1 MNQIL
6 VVDDSATERE
16 NLSNILRDAG
26 FLVTTANN
34 GADAVEKAKRD
45 KPSLIFMDIVMPD
58 VDGYKACRLL
68 AESPE
73 TRGIPVVFVSTKNQR
88 ADQVWA
94 RMQGGKDLIAK
105 PYQAEQIVDALKHA
119 A

>member
-26 FLVTTANN
+26 FLVSTANN
-34 GADAVEKAKRD
+34 GADAVDKAKRD
-45 KPSLIFMDIVMPD
+45 KPNLIFMDIVMPD
-58 VDGYKACRLL
+58 VDGYKACRML
-68 AESPE
+68 AENPE
-73 TRGIPVVFVSTKNQR
+73 TKGIPVVFVSTKNQR

-105 PYQAEQIVDALKHA
+105 PYQPEQIVDALKHA

>member
-6 VVDDSATERE
+6 IVDDSATERE
-16 NLSNILRDAG
+16 QLSNILRDAG
-26 FLVTTANN
+26 FLVATAANVS
-34 GADAVEKAKRD
+34 DAMEKAKRD
-45 KPSLIFMDIVMPD
+45 KPKLIFMDIVMPD
-58 VDGYKACRLL
+58 VDGYKACRML

-73 TRGIPVVFVSTKNQR
+73 TKGIPVVFVSTKNQR

-94 RMQGGKDLIAK
+94 RMQGGKDLIGK
-105 PYQAEQIVDALKHA
+105 PYKPEQIVDALKHA